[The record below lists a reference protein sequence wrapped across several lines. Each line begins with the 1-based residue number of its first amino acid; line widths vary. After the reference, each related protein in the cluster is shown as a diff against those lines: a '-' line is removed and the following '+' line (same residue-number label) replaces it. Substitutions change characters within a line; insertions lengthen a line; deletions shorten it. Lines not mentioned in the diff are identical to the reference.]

1 MAALAEQMSRARSA
15 MTTKCLG
22 TKWLVTASAGLMLIG
37 LYSQWRNVSERQER
51 LSELIRDS
59 GGSRADRIADLAL
72 QFPDQ
77 LLLTAFLTGFMV
89 ALALSQW
96 IGKERS

>member
-1 MAALAEQMSRARSA
+1 MSRARSA
-15 MTTKCLG
+15 TT

-37 LYSQWRNVSERQER
+37 LYSQWRNASERQER
-51 LSELIRDS
+51 LSGLIRDS
-59 GGSRADRIADLAL
+59 GGSRADRIADLAS

-77 LLLTAFLTGFMV
+77 LLLTAFLAGFMV

>member
-1 MAALAEQMSRARSA
+1 MSRNRF
-15 MTTKCLG
+15 TPG
-22 TKWLVTASAGLMLIG
+22 TKWLVTASACLMLTG
-37 LYSQWRNVSERQER
+37 LYWQWRNASERQER

-59 GGSRADRIADLAL
+59 GASRADRIADLAA

-77 LLLTAFLTGFMV
+77 LLLTAFLTGVMV
-89 ALALSQW
+89 ALALSYW

>member
-1 MAALAEQMSRARSA
+1 MSRARSA
-15 MTTKCLG
+15 TT

-37 LYSQWRNVSERQER
+37 LYSQWRNASQRQER
-51 LSELIRDS
+51 LSGLIRS
-59 GGSRADRIADLAL
+59 IGGSRAEPIADLAS
-72 QFPDQ
+72 QFPNQ

-89 ALALSQW
+89 ALALSHW

>member
-1 MAALAEQMSRARSA
+1 MSRNRF
-15 MTTKCLG
+15 TPD
-22 TKWLVTASAGLMLIG
+22 TKWLVTASACLMLAG
-37 LYSQWRNVSERQER
+37 LYWQWRNASERQER

-59 GGSRADRIADLAL
+59 GGSTAEPIADLAS

-89 ALALSQW
+89 ALALSYW